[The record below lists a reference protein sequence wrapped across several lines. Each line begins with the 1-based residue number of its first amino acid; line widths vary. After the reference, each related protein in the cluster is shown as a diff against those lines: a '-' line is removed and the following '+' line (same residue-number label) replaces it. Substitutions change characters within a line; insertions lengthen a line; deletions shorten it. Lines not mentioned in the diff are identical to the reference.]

1 MARGS
6 KTIRITYPFL
16 PSARE
21 RFHAGLTSRQQRRDA
36 GTLHRMRTFHVSRH
50 FTTGLE
56 SIFHTNTRSRQK
68 EFFHLSLRQVYVDDV
83 TVLHFL
89 IRRGMIAKPGA
100 VKQEREEWRQ
110 REWAR
115 SCSRYGW
122 SNLCRSG
129 HYKREVC
136 CARFSHDPMNTL
148 QHGRRDPCCTAAPES
163 ASTLPK

>member
-1 MARGS
+1 MGMARGS

-110 REWAR
+110 REREEVAR
-115 SCSRYGW
+115 DMAGRICVGQVITSAR
-122 SNLCRSG
+122 
-129 HYKREVC
+129 
-136 CARFSHDPMNTL
+136 CAVH
-148 QHGRRDPCCTAAPES
+148 AS
-163 ASTLPK
+163 AMIQ